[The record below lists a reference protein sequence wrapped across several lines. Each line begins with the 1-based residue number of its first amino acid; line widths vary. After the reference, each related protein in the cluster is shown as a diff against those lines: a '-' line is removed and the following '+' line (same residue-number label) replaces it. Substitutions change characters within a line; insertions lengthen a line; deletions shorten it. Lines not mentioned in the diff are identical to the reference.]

1 MIHRCRLTSGQAVPG
16 ARDDAVRQ
24 AMHRAGVHEAGV
36 RRADVHDAAVH
47 DAAFQGPVP
56 HGGPTEA
63 EPSLPAGAAEAFA
76 RDGVIVI
83 EDFVSRAACEALR
96 ERALEL
102 VAELAPRAP
111 GTVFSTR
118 DQRHARDAYF
128 EASANRIATF
138 FEEGAFD
145 AQGNLCV
152 PLERAVNKLG
162 HAMHDLD
169 PVFRAFSAGPR
180 LQAVAQGLGL
190 ADPRLVQSMYIFKQ
204 PGIGGEV
211 GCHQDST
218 YLYTEPQT
226 VLGLWLAIE
235 DAHRGNGCLGGL
247 AGEHRRGLKEI
258 FRRQPDGTLKL
269 ERLQPDL
276 HWDLAGLEWLEVPQ
290 GTLIAFNG
298 SFPHL
303 SEANRSP
310 QSRHAFTLHAVSA
323 AAHYPANNWIQRR
336 PGIDPPW
343 RGFV

>member
-1 MIHRCRLTSGQAVPG
+1 MIHRCRLDGDQTLPA
-16 ARDDAVRQ
+16 
-24 AMHRAGVHEAGV
+24 
-36 RRADVHDAAVH
+36 DAA
-47 DAAFQGPVP
+47 A
-56 HGGPTEA
+56 
-63 EPSLPAGAAEAFA
+63 AFA

-83 EDFVSRAACEALR
+83 EDFVTRAQCETLR
-96 ERALEL
+96 GRALDL
-102 VAELAPRAP
+102 VAEHAPTAP

-145 AQGNLCV
+145 AQGRLCV

-169 PVFRAFSAGPR
+169 PVFRAFSSGPR
-180 LQAVAQGLGL
+180 LQAVAQSLGL
-190 ADPRLVQSMYIFKQ
+190 ADARLVQSMYIFKQ

-218 YLYTEPQT
+218 YLYTEPES
-226 VLGLWLAIE
+226 VLGLWFAIE

-247 AGEHRRGLKEI
+247 AGEHQRGLKEI
-258 FRRQPDGTLKL
+258 FRRQSDGTLKL
-269 ERLQPDL
+269 ETLRPDL
-276 HWDLAGLEWLEVPQ
+276 TWNLASLEWLEVPQ

-303 SEANRSP
+303 SEANRSA

-323 AAHYPANNWIQRR
+323 AAHYPAGNWIQRR
-336 PGIDPPW
+336 QGVDPPW

>member
-1 MIHRCRLTSGQAVPG
+1 MIHRCRL
-16 ARDDAVRQ
+16 DADR
-24 AMHRAGVHEAGV
+24 
-36 RRADVHDAAVH
+36 
-47 DAAFQGPVP
+47 P
-56 HGGPTEA
+56 
-63 EPSLPAGAAEAFA
+63 LPASAAEAFSC
-76 RDGVIVI
+76 DGVVVI
-83 EDFVSRAACEALR
+83 EDFVTRAQCAALR

-102 VAELAPRAP
+102 VAEHAPHAP

-128 EASANRIATF
+128 EASANRISPF

-145 AQGNLCV
+145 AHGRLCV
-152 PLERAVNKLG
+152 PLDRAINKLG

-169 PVFRAFSAGPR
+169 PVFRAFSSGAL
-180 LQAVAQGLGL
+180 LQSVAQGLGL
-190 ADPRLVQSMYIFKQ
+190 ADARLVQSMYIFKQ

-218 YLYTEPQT
+218 YLYTEPQS
-226 VLGLWLAIE
+226 VLGLWFAIE

-247 AGEHRRGLKEI
+247 AGEHRRGLKEV
-258 FRRQPDGTLKL
+258 FRRQPDGALKL
-269 ERLQPDL
+269 EALQPDL
-276 HWDLAGLEWLEVPQ
+276 HWDTAGLEWLEVPL

-303 SEANRSP
+303 SEANRSA

-323 AAHYPANNWIQRR
+323 AAHYPASNWIQRR
-336 PGIDPPW
+336 AGDPPW